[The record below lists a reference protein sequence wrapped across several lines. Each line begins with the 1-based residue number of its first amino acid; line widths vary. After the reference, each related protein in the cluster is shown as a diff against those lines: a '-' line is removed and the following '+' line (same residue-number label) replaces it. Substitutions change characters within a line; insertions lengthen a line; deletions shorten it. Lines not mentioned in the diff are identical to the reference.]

1 MGMRSDQSQ
10 RMLDAI
16 QRHLHYRLSGGD
28 IREQGNELTLSL
40 EEVDSGPRHK
50 LE

>member
-1 MGMRSDQSQ
+1 
-10 RMLDAI
+10 MLDAI